1 MKNFRYNFKNH
12 DYAKLDVL
20 EGRSQSLILAE
31 CHLQMAQ
38 EGRIG
43 ILLQPRAGLFRE
55 GMIVSQPT
63 HGVSYR
69 KSRTGHPV

>member
-1 MKNFRYNFKNH
+1 MKNFRCNFKNH
-12 DYAKLDVL
+12 DYAQLDVL

-31 CHLQMAQ
+31 CRLQMAQ

-43 ILLQPRAGLFRE
+43 ILLQPHAGLLRE
-55 GMIVSQPT
+55 GMTVSQPT

-69 KSRTGHPV
+69 KPRTQPFC